1 METQRE
7 QQQKNVEANK
17 KLCVFG
23 PSVQTNVNPLQPLR
37 LCGHGL
43 FTLFNGKFRT
53 QKQFNGEKSY
63 GLNTGTCIK

>member
-23 PSVQTNVNPLQPLR
+23 PSVQTNVNPL
-37 LCGHGL
+37 
-43 FTLFNGKFRT
+43 
-53 QKQFNGEKSY
+53 
-63 GLNTGTCIK
+63 